1 MSEACGHSGGISCSC
16 CSPLWKSFLPDTPV
30 EIPEGENSLHIVET
44 KLFRSAPNKDGSPG
58 KAILTLADGQE
69 VAVEA
74 MGIHDGLV
82 VATGSYQDVKGK
94 MPKNTPEH
102 QLSGKQTLLPG
113 LIEPHVHI
121 INTAMLS
128 AIGNDVSPFEFEEQ
142 RLRKNY
148 NRDWVTSHL
157 AEKATSDTHKNASW
171 LVGFGADPSLFIGG
185 EKEFNA
191 AVLDQYVTDK
201 RPVFVINASMH
212 LAYINNTAIEAVKT
226 FYQSQGLPI
235 PVIAP
240 DGILK
245 EIYGIQPVVN
255 VMVGS
260 YPKEKLAL
268 MLIKAVNTLFG
279 VASKRGV
286 TYMLDAGVEP
296 KGAQPGFDQVS
307 FLDKWAHL
315 PGCPVRIGGALIV
328 TRDSDFKSHVVGSY
342 SPGYGDEHF
351 HLPYIKIIS
360 DGSNQG
366 LTGYQ
371 SSPYCCNS
379 RYEKT
384 PSETNAG
391 AFNFD
396 PLTDINTLVGSV
408 VQHKWPLMIHT
419 NGDEAIR
426 LTLASFKEAGVT
438 SATYEQRRDRL
449 EHASLLTD
457 DHLSEMKLRGIS
469 PSFLIG
475 HVGYWGWAFQQT
487 ILGEE
492 RADHLDRCQ
501 SALNHGM
508 RITLHSDNGVTPLG
522 PLRMMEQAISRVM
535 EGAPQQATPAVL
547 REQERISRF
556 AALKAA
562 TYDAAWQCHAD
573 RWVGSLVAGKCAD
586 FVILADSPL
595 TYDSADKNNPVKDM
609 RDIPVLETWK
619 GGRKVHSGAGHS

>member
-1 MSEACGHSGGISCSC
+1 MSEACSHSGSISCSC
-16 CSPLWKSFLPDTPV
+16 CSPLWKSFLPDTPID
-30 EIPEGENSLHIVET
+30 IPEEKSSLLIET
-44 KLFRSAPNKDGSPG
+44 KLFRSALNKDGSPG
-58 KAILTLADGQE
+58 KAILTLEDGQE

-74 MGIHDGLV
+74 MGIHGGLV
-82 VATGSYQDVKGK
+82 VATGSYQNVKAK
-94 MPKNTPEH
+94 MPKHTAEH
-102 QLSGKQTLLPG
+102 QLSGTQTLLPG

-128 AIGNDVSPFEFEEQ
+128 AIGNDVSPFDKQ
-142 RLRKNY
+142 KLRKNY
-148 NRDWVTSHL
+148 NRDWVTSYL
-157 AEKATSDTHKNASW
+157 AAEAKSATNKNDSW
-171 LVGFGADPSLFIGG
+171 LIGFGADPSLFIGG

-191 AVLDQYVTDK
+191 AVLDKCVTDK

-212 LAYINNTAIEAVKT
+212 LAYINTCAIELVSK
-226 FYQSQGLPI
+226 SCKDI
-235 PVIAP
+235 PP

-245 EIYGIQPVVN
+245 EIAGIEPVVN
-255 VMVGS
+255 VIVSS
-260 YPKEKLAL
+260 YPKAKLAL
-268 MLIKAVNTLFG
+268 MLVESVNSLFN
-279 VASKRGV
+279 VASQRGV

-296 KGAQPGFDQVS
+296 KGAQPGFDQVG
-307 FLDKWAHL
+307 FLNTWAHL
-315 PGCPVRIGGALIV
+315 PLCPVRIGGALIV
-328 TRDSDFKSHVVGSY
+328 TSDDDFNNKVVDFY
-342 SPGYGDEHF
+342 SPGYGDKHF
-351 HLPYIKIIS
+351 HLPYIKVIS

-371 SSPYCCNS
+371 STPYCCNN

-384 PSETNAG
+384 PGEENIG
-391 AFNFD
+391 AFNFN
-396 PLTDINTLVGSV
+396 PLTDINTLVQNV
-408 VQHKWPLMIHT
+408 VDKNWPLMIHT

-457 DHLSEMKLRGIS
+457 DHLSEMKLLGIS

-535 EGAPQQATPAVL
+535 EGASQETASAVL
-547 REQERISRF
+547 SEKERISRF

-573 RWVGSLVAGKCAD
+573 KWVGSLVAGKCAD

-595 TYDSADKNNPVKDM
+595 TYDSADKNNPVKNM
-609 RDIPVLETWK
+609 RNIPVLETWK
-619 GGRKVHSGAGHS
+619 GGRKVYSGAGHS

>member
-1 MSEACGHSGGISCSC
+1 MSEACGHSGSISCSC
-16 CSPLWKSFLPDTPV
+16 CSPLWKSFFPDTPV
-30 EIPEGENSLHIVET
+30 EIPEGENSLHIET

-58 KAILTLADGQE
+58 KAILTLEDGKE

-74 MGIHDGLV
+74 MGIRDGLV
-82 VATGSYQDVKGK
+82 VATGSYQDVKAK
-94 MPKNTPEH
+94 MPKNTSEH

-121 INTAMLS
+121 TSSAMLS
-128 AIGNDVSPFEFEEQ
+128 GIGNDVSPFEEQ
-142 RLRKNY
+142 KLRKNY
-148 NRDWVTSHL
+148 NRSWVISHL
-157 AEKATSDTHKNASW
+157 QEKALPHKSDKW
-171 LVGFGADPSLFIGG
+171 LIGFGADPSLFVEGN
-185 EKEFNA
+185 KAFDA
-191 AVLDQYVTDK
+191 DALDKITTLQ
-201 RPVFVINASMH
+201 PVFVLNASMH
-212 LAYINNTAIEAVKT
+212 LAYINHAAIKCVKD
-226 FYQSQGLPI
+226 YYADKPPLVPPI
-235 PVIAP
+235 SEN
-240 DGILK
+240 GILK
-245 EIYGIQPVVN
+245 EIVGIQPVLN
-255 VMVGS
+255 VMVSS
-260 YPKEKLAL
+260 YPKTELAVKLIASMSKLFAL
-268 MLIKAVNTLFG
+268 
-279 VASKRGV
+279 ASKRGV

-296 KGAQPGFDQVS
+296 KGSQPGFDQVS

-315 PGCPVRIGGALIV
+315 PICPVRIGGALIV
-328 TRDSDFKSHVVGSY
+328 TSSEDFENKVVNYY

-351 HLPYIKIIS
+351 HLPYIKVIS

-371 SSPYCCNS
+371 STPYCCNHL
-379 RYEKT
+379 YEKT
-384 PSETNAG
+384 PGVDNVG

-396 PLTDINTLVGSV
+396 PSTNINTLVQNV
-408 VQHKWPLMIHT
+408 VDKNWSLMIHT

-426 LTLASFKEAGVT
+426 LTLASFKLAGVT
-438 SATYEQRRDRL
+438 SETYELRRDRL

-457 DHLSEMKLRGIS
+457 DHLVEMKQLGIS

-487 ILGEE
+487 ILGEK
-492 RADHLDRCQ
+492 RANHLDRCQ
-501 SALNHGM
+501 SAINHGM

-535 EGAPQQATPAVL
+535 EGATQEKASAVL
-547 REQERISRF
+547 NEKERISRF

-573 RWVGSLVAGKCAD
+573 QWVGSLVAGKCAD

-595 TYDSADKNNPVKDM
+595 TYESADKNNPVKDM

-619 GGRKVHSGAGHS
+619 GGRKVHSS

>member
-1 MSEACGHSGGISCSC
+1 MSEACGHSGSISCSC

-30 EIPEGENSLHIVET
+30 EIPEGENSLHIET
-44 KLFRSAPNKDGSPG
+44 RLFRSAPNKDGSPG
-58 KAILTLADGQE
+58 KAILTLENGKD

-82 VATGSYQDVKGK
+82 VATGSYLDVKAK
-94 MPKNTPEH
+94 MPKNTSEH

-128 AIGNDVSPFEFEEQ
+128 AIGNDVSPFKEQ
-142 RLRKNY
+142 KLRESY
-148 NRDWVTSHL
+148 NRNWVTSYL
-157 AEKATSDTHKNASW
+157 AEKAKSATDKNNSW
-171 LVGFGADPSLFIGG
+171 LIGFGADPSLFIDGD
-185 EKEFNA
+185 KEFNA
-191 AVLDQYVTDK
+191 AVLDKYVTDK

-235 PVIAP
+235 PDIAA

-245 EIYGIQPVVN
+245 EIAGIEPVVN
-255 VMVGS
+255 VIVSS
-260 YPKEKLAL
+260 YPKAKLAL
-268 MLIKAVNTLFG
+268 MLIESVNSLFN

-296 KGAQPGFDQVS
+296 KGSQPGFDQVS

-315 PGCPVRIGGALIV
+315 PICPVRIGGALIV
-328 TRDSDFKSHVVGSY
+328 TNSDDFNNKVAGHY

-351 HLPYIKIIS
+351 HLPYIKVIS

-371 SSPYCCNS
+371 STPYCCNN

-384 PSETNAG
+384 PSEKNVG
-391 AFNFD
+391 AFNFN
-396 PLTDINTLVGSV
+396 PLTDINTLVQNV
-408 VQHKWPLMIHT
+408 VDKNWPLMIHT

-426 LTLASFKEAGVT
+426 LTLASFEKAGVT

-457 DHLSEMKLRGIS
+457 DHLSEMKELGLS

-475 HVGYWGWAFQQT
+475 HVGFWGWAFQQT

-535 EGAPQQATPAVL
+535 EGATQEGASAVL
-547 REQERISRF
+547 NEEEQISRF

-573 RWVGSLVAGKCAD
+573 QWVGSLVAGKCAD

-595 TYDSADKNNPVKDM
+595 TYESADKNNPVKDM
-609 RDIPVLETWK
+609 RHILVLETWK
-619 GGRKVHSGAGHS
+619 GGRKVHSS

>member
-1 MSEACGHSGGISCSC
+1 MSEACGHSGSISCSC
-16 CSPLWKSFLPDTPV
+16 CSPLWKSFLPKTSI
-30 EIPEGENSLHIVET
+30 EIPEEENSLFTET
-44 KLFRSAPNKDGSPG
+44 KLFRSALNKDGSPG
-58 KAILTLADGQE
+58 KAILTLEDGRD

-82 VATGSYQDVKGK
+82 VATGSYQDVKVK
-94 MPKNTPEH
+94 MPKNTSEH
-102 QLSGKQTLLPG
+102 LLSGKQALLPG

-128 AIGNDVSPFEFEEQ
+128 AIGNDVSPFEEQ
-142 RLRKNY
+142 ILRNDY
-148 NRDWVTSHL
+148 NRDWVTSNL
-157 AEKATSDTHKNASW
+157 AKKVAGKSDLDW
-171 LVGFGADPSLFIGG
+171 LIGFGADPSLFIGG

-191 AVLDQYVTDK
+191 TILDEHVTDK

-212 LAYINNTAIEAVKT
+212 LAYINTCAIKLVKT
-226 FYQSQGLPI
+226 KG
-235 PVIAP
+235 VDAP
-240 DGILK
+240 SDGILK
-245 EIYGIQPVVN
+245 EITGIEPVVD
-255 VMVGS
+255 VITRS
-260 YPKEKLAL
+260 YPQTELAAKLVA
-268 MLIKAVNTLFG
+268 AVHHLFG
-279 VASKRGV
+279 VASQRGV

-296 KGAQPGFDQVS
+296 KSEQSAFDQVN
-307 FLDKWAHL
+307 LLNKWAHL
-315 PGCPVRIGGALIV
+315 PGCPVRIGGALLV
-328 TRDSDFKSHVVGSY
+328 TSDNDFKSNVVDSY
-342 SPGYGDEHF
+342 TPGYGDEHF

-379 RYEKT
+379 SYEKT
-384 PSETNAG
+384 PSETNIG

-396 PLTDINTLVGSV
+396 PLTSINTLVGSV

-457 DHLSEMKLRGIS
+457 EHLSEMVLRGIS

-535 EGAPQQATPAVL
+535 EGAPQQAAPAVL

-595 TYDSADKNNPVKDM
+595 TYDSADKNNPVKGM

>member
-1 MSEACGHSGGISCSC
+1 MSEACSHSGSISCSC
-16 CSPLWKSFLPDTPV
+16 CSPLWKSFLPDTPIDV
-30 EIPEGENSLHIVET
+30 PEGENSLFIET
-44 KLFRSAPNKDGSPG
+44 KLFRSALNKDGSPG
-58 KAILTLADGQE
+58 KAILTLEDGLE

-74 MGIHDGLV
+74 MGIHGGLV
-82 VATGSYQDVKGK
+82 VATGSYQDVKAK
-94 MPKNTPEH
+94 MPKNTSEH

-121 INTAMLS
+121 INTALVS
-128 AIGNDVSPFEFEEQ
+128 AIGHDVSPFDEQ

-148 NRDWVTSHL
+148 NKNWVISDL
-157 AEKATSDTHKNASW
+157 KAKAKPDKKKEW
-171 LVGFGADPSLFIGG
+171 LIGFGADPSLFIDGDKG
-185 EKEFNA
+185 FDA
-191 AVLDQYVTDK
+191 DDLDHITNTQ
-201 RPVFVINASMH
+201 PVFVINASMH
-212 LAYINNTAIEAVKT
+212 LAYINHTAIKCVRDYYADKK
-226 FYQSQGLPI
+226 LPI
-235 PVIAP
+235 PPINE

-245 EIYGIQPVVN
+245 EIEGIQPVVN
-255 VMVGS
+255 VIVNS
-260 YPKEKLAL
+260 YPKAELAVKLIA
-268 MLIKAVNTLFG
+268 AVSKLFG
-279 VASKRGV
+279 VASQRGV

-296 KGAQPGFDQVS
+296 KGAQPGFDQVN

-315 PGCPVRIGGALIV
+315 PICPVRIGGALIV
-328 TRDSDFKSHVVGSY
+328 TSNDDFNNKVVDHY

-371 SSPYCCNS
+371 STPYCCDNH
-379 RYEKT
+379 YQKT
-384 PSETNAG
+384 PSEKNVG
-391 AFNFD
+391 AFNFVPPTEID
-396 PLTDINTLVGSV
+396 RLVGSV
-408 VQHKWPLMIHT
+408 VQHEWPLMIHT
-419 NGDEAIR
+419 NGDEAIK
-426 LTLASFKEAGVT
+426 LTLESFKEAGVT

-457 DHLSEMKLRGIS
+457 DHLSEMKQRGIS

-501 SALNHGM
+501 SALNNEM
-508 RITLHSDNGVTPLG
+508 RITLHSDNCVTPLG

-535 EGAPQQATPAVL
+535 EGAPQDSPSAVL
-547 REQERISRF
+547 NVHERISRF

-562 TYDAAWQCHAD
+562 TYDAAWQCHAEQ
-573 RWVGSLVAGKCAD
+573 WVGSLVAGKCAD

-619 GGRKVHSGAGHS
+619 GGRKVHSGDVHS

>member
-1 MSEACGHSGGISCSC
+1 MSEACSHSGSISCSC
-16 CSPLWKSFLPDTPV
+16 CSPLWKSFLPDTPID
-30 EIPEGENSLHIVET
+30 IPEEKSSLLIET
-44 KLFRSAPNKDGSPG
+44 KLFRSALNKDGSPG
-58 KAILTLADGQE
+58 KAILTLEDGQE

-82 VATGSYQDVKGK
+82 VATGSYQNVKAK
-94 MPKNTPEH
+94 MPKHTAEH

-128 AIGNDVSPFEFEEQ
+128 AIGNDVSPFDKQ
-142 RLRKNY
+142 KLRKNY
-148 NRDWVTSHL
+148 NRDWVTSYL
-157 AEKATSDTHKNASW
+157 AAEAKSATNKNDSW
-171 LVGFGADPSLFIGG
+171 LIGFGADPSLFIGG

-191 AVLDQYVTDK
+191 AVLDKCVTDK

-212 LAYINNTAIEAVKT
+212 LAYINTCAIELVSK
-226 FYQSQGLPI
+226 SCKDI
-235 PVIAP
+235 PP

-245 EIYGIQPVVN
+245 EIAGIEPVVN
-255 VMVGS
+255 VMVSS
-260 YPKEKLAL
+260 YPKTELAVRL
-268 MLIKAVNTLFG
+268 SASIHKLFG

-296 KGAQPGFDQVS
+296 KSGPSAFDQVN
-307 FLDKWAHL
+307 LLNKWAHL
-315 PGCPVRIGGALIV
+315 PGCPVRIGGALLV
-328 TRDSDFKSHVVGSY
+328 TSDSDFKSHVVGSY
-342 SPGYGDEHF
+342 SPGYGDKHF

-379 RYEKT
+379 SYEKT

-391 AFNFD
+391 AFNFE
-396 PLTDINTLVGSV
+396 PLTSINTLVGSV

-426 LTLASFKEAGVT
+426 LTLESFKEAGVT

-457 DHLSEMKLRGIS
+457 DHLSEMKLLGIS

-535 EGAPQQATPAVL
+535 EGAPEETTPIVL

-573 RWVGSLVAGKCAD
+573 KWVGSLVAGKCAD

-595 TYDSADKNNPVKDM
+595 TYDSADKNNPVKNM

-619 GGRKVHSGAGHS
+619 GGRKVYSGTGHS

>member
-1 MSEACGHSGGISCSC
+1 MSEACSHSGSISCSC

-30 EIPEGENSLHIVET
+30 ETPEGENSLHIET
-44 KLFRSAPNKDGSPG
+44 KLFRSAPNKDGSPS
-58 KAILTLADGQE
+58 KAILTLEDGKD

-74 MGIHDGLV
+74 MGIHAGLI
-82 VATGSYQDVKGK
+82 VATGSYQDVKAK
-94 MPKNTPEH
+94 MPKSVSEH
-102 QLSGKQTLLPG
+102 QLSEKQTLLPG

-121 INTAMLS
+121 TSTAMLS
-128 AIGNDVSPFEFEEQ
+128 GIGNDVSPFEDQ
-142 RLRKNY
+142 KLRKNY
-148 NRDWVTSHL
+148 NRSWVISHL
-157 AEKATSDTHKNASW
+157 KEKASPHKSDKW
-171 LVGFGADPSLFIGG
+171 LIGFGADPSLFVDGD
-185 EKEFNA
+185 KAFDA
-191 AVLDQYVTDK
+191 DALDKITTLQ
-201 RPVFVINASMH
+201 PVFVLNASMH
-212 LAYINNTAIEAVKT
+212 LAYINHAAIELVRESCKDV
-226 FYQSQGLPI
+226 P
-235 PVIAP
+235 P

-245 EIYGIQPVVN
+245 EIVGIQPVLN
-255 VMVGS
+255 VMVSS
-260 YPKEKLAL
+260 YPKTELAVKLIASMSKLFAL
-268 MLIKAVNTLFG
+268 
-279 VASKRGV
+279 ASKRGV

-296 KGAQPGFDQVS
+296 KGDKPGFDQVG

-315 PGCPVRIGGALIV
+315 PICPVRIGGALIV
-328 TRDSDFKSHVVGSY
+328 TDNEDFENKVVNYY

-351 HLPYIKIIS
+351 HLPYIKVIS

-371 SSPYCCNS
+371 STPYCCNQL
-379 RYEKT
+379 YEKM
-384 PSETNAG
+384 PSVDNVG

-396 PLTDINTLVGSV
+396 PSTNINTLVQNV
-408 VQHKWPLMIHT
+408 VDKNWPLMIHT

-426 LTLASFKEAGVT
+426 LTLESFKLAHVT

-457 DHLSEMKLRGIS
+457 DHLSEMKQLGLS

-487 ILGEE
+487 ILGED
-492 RADHLDRCQ
+492 RANHLDRCQ
-501 SALNHGM
+501 SAINHEM

-535 EGAPQQATPAVL
+535 EGAPQDTPPAVL
-547 REQERISRF
+547 NVQERISRF

-562 TYDAAWQCHAD
+562 TYDAAWQCHAEQ
-573 RWVGSLVAGKCAD
+573 WVGSLVAGKCAD

-595 TYDSADKNNPVKDM
+595 TYDSADKNNPVKGM

-619 GGRKVHSGAGHS
+619 GGRKVHSS

>member
-16 CSPLWKSFLPDTPV
+16 CSPLWKSFLPKTSID
-30 EIPEGENSLHIVET
+30 IPKEENSLFTET

-58 KAILTLADGQE
+58 KAILTLEDGQD

-82 VATGSYQDVKGK
+82 VATGSYQDVKAK
-94 MPKNTPEH
+94 MPKNTSEH
-102 QLSGKQTLLPG
+102 LLSGKQALLPG

-128 AIGNDVSPFEFEEQ
+128 AIGNDVSPFEEQ
-142 RLRKNY
+142 ILRKDY
-148 NRDWVTSHL
+148 NRDWVTSSL
-157 AEKATSDTHKNASW
+157 ATKVAAKSDSDW
-171 LVGFGADPSLFIGG
+171 LIGFGADPSLFIGG

-191 AVLDQYVTDK
+191 TILDEHVTDK

-212 LAYINNTAIEAVKT
+212 IAYINTCAIKLVKT
-226 FYQSQGLPI
+226 KG
-235 PVIAP
+235 VDAP
-240 DGILK
+240 SDGILN
-245 EIYGIQPVVN
+245 EITGIKPVVD
-255 VMVGS
+255 VITSS
-260 YPKEKLAL
+260 YSQTELAAKLVA
-268 MLIKAVNTLFG
+268 AVHHLFG
-279 VASKRGV
+279 VASQRGV

-296 KGAQPGFDQVS
+296 KSEQSAFDQVS
-307 FLDKWAHL
+307 LLDKWAHL
-315 PGCPVRIGGALIV
+315 PGCPVRIGGALLV
-328 TRDSDFKSHVVGSY
+328 TSDGDFKSHVVDSY
-342 SPGYGDEHF
+342 CPGYGDEHF

-371 SSPYCCNS
+371 SKPYCCNS

-396 PLTDINTLVGSV
+396 PLTDINTLVSSV

-419 NGDEAIR
+419 NGDEAIS

-438 SATYEQRRDRL
+438 SDTYEQRRDRL
-449 EHASLLTD
+449 EHASLLSD
-457 DHLSEMKLRGIS
+457 EHLSEMVSCGIS

-487 ILGEE
+487 ILGEG
-492 RADHLDRCQ
+492 RANHLDRCQ
-501 SALNHGM
+501 TALNDGM

-547 REQERISRF
+547 CEQERISRF
-556 AALKAA
+556 AALKAT

-573 RWVGSLVAGKCAD
+573 QWVGSLVAGKCAD

-619 GGRKVHSGAGHS
+619 GGRKVHSGTGHS

>member
-1 MSEACGHSGGISCSC
+1 M
-16 CSPLWKSFLPDTPV
+16 
-30 EIPEGENSLHIVET
+30 
-44 KLFRSAPNKDGSPG
+44 
-58 KAILTLADGQE
+58 
-69 VAVEA
+69 
-74 MGIHDGLV
+74 
-82 VATGSYQDVKGK
+82 VATGSYQDVKAK
-94 MPKNTPEH
+94 MPKNTLEH

-128 AIGNDVSPFEFEEQ
+128 AIGNDVSPFEEQ
-142 RLRKNY
+142 RLRKDY
-148 NRDWVTSHL
+148 NRVWVTSSL
-157 AEKATSDTHKNASW
+157 AEQAKSDTDKNNSW
-171 LVGFGADPSLFIGG
+171 LIGFGADPSLFIGG
-185 EKEFNA
+185 EKEFNS
-191 AVLDQYVTDK
+191 AVLDEHVTDK

-212 LAYINNTAIEAVKT
+212 LAYINTCAIKLVRE
-226 FYQSQGLPI
+226 FYKDKVI
-235 PVIAP
+235 PP
-240 DGILK
+240 DDGILK
-245 EIYGIQPVVN
+245 EIDGIEPVVN
-255 VMVGS
+255 VIVSS
-260 YPKEKLAL
+260 YPKAKLAL
-268 MLIKAVNTLFG
+268 MLIESVNKLFG

-296 KGAQPGFDQVS
+296 KGTQPGFDQVS

-315 PGCPVRIGGALIV
+315 PICPVRIGGALII
-328 TRDSDFKSHVVGSY
+328 TNSDDFKNKVVDHY

-371 SSPYCCNS
+371 STPYCCNS

-384 PSETNAG
+384 PSEKNIG
-391 AFNFD
+391 AFNFT
-396 PLTDINTLVGSV
+396 PPTDINTLVDSV
-408 VQHKWPLMIHT
+408 VQHQWPLMIHT
-419 NGDEAIR
+419 NGDEAIS
-426 LTLASFKEAGVT
+426 LTLASFKKAGVT
-438 SATYEQRRDRL
+438 SGSYEQRRDRL

-457 DHLSEMKLRGIS
+457 DHLSEMKQRGIS

-492 RADHLDRCQ
+492 RANHLDRCQ
-501 SALNHGM
+501 SAINHGM

-535 EGAPQQATPAVL
+535 EGAPQGTTPAVL

-573 RWVGSLVAGKCAD
+573 QWVGSLVAGKCAD

>member
-1 MSEACGHSGGISCSC
+1 MSEACSHSGSISCSC
-16 CSPLWKSFLPDTPV
+16 CSPLWKSFLPDTQID
-30 EIPEGENSLHIVET
+30 IPKDENSLFT
-44 KLFRSAPNKDGSPG
+44 ATTLFRSALNKDGSPG
-58 KAILTLADGQE
+58 KAILTLEDGKD

-82 VATGSYQDVKGK
+82 VATGSYQEVKAK
-94 MPKNTPEH
+94 MPKNTLEYK
-102 QLSGKQTLLPG
+102 LSDKQTLLPG

-128 AIGNDVSPFEFEEQ
+128 AIGNDVSAFEEQ

-148 NRDWVTSHL
+148 NRDWVTSCL
-157 AEKATSDTHKNASW
+157 AGGAESGTNKNNSW
-171 LVGFGADPSLFIGG
+171 LIGYGADPSLFIDG

-191 AVLDQYVTDK
+191 TILDKYVTDK

-212 LAYINNTAIEAVKT
+212 LAYINTCAIKLVKT
-226 FYQSQGLPI
+226 KG
-235 PVIAP
+235 VDAP
-240 DGILK
+240 SDGILK
-245 EIYGIQPVVN
+245 EIAGIEPVVN
-255 VMVGS
+255 VLVKS
-260 YPKEKLAL
+260 YPKAELAVKLIAA
-268 MLIKAVNTLFG
+268 ISKLFG
-279 VASKRGV
+279 EASKRGV

-307 FLDKWAHL
+307 FLKTWAHL
-315 PGCPVRIGGALIV
+315 PLCPVRIGGALIV
-328 TRDSDFKSHVVGSY
+328 TDGDDFNNKVVNHY
-342 SPGYGDEHF
+342 SPGYGDKHF

-371 SSPYCCNS
+371 STPYCCNS

-384 PSETNAG
+384 PSETNVG
-391 AFNFD
+391 AFNFE
-396 PLTDINTLVGSV
+396 PPTEINTLVGSV

-419 NGDEAIR
+419 NGDEAIK
-426 LTLASFKEAGVT
+426 LTLASFKGAGVT

-457 DHLSEMKLRGIS
+457 DHLSEMKQLGLS

-492 RADHLDRCQ
+492 RANHLDRCQ
-501 SALNHGM
+501 SALDNGM

-535 EGAPQQATPAVL
+535 EGAPQDTPPAVL
-547 REQERISRF
+547 NAQERISRF

-562 TYDAAWQCHAD
+562 TYDAAWQCHAEQ
-573 RWVGSLVAGKCAD
+573 WVGSLVAGKCAD
-586 FVILADSPL
+586 FIILADSPL
-595 TYDSADKNNPVKDM
+595 TYDSADKNNPVKGM

-619 GGRKVHSGAGHS
+619 GGRKVHPS